1 MWYPTIVADSHAPPQ
16 TPGLDPSLSDKP
28 VLENKVRVWSIVCCY
43 QKISVPI
50 KLSYEN
56 SYRSSDAWFLHFFKL
71 LVKIRITAIC
81 NVATE
86 QFWNRDRNFKWRIAS
101 RETID
106 STVDWFPRLKDPDVT
121 TIWRFQTGLRT
132 ATYGG
137 EVSFRRPYIPNF
149 LFASI
154 LPRMVWVVA
163 LKLTL
168 SQGAE
173 NPMYATECRVP
184 KRKYHEIFR

>member
-1 MWYPTIVADSHAPPQ
+1 MKDQIVRPTKIATFLATKRNQFCVIPNDCRRQPRPPPQ

-28 VLENKVRVWSIVCCY
+28 VLENKVRVWSTVCCY

-137 EVSFRRPYIPNF
+137 GSQ
-149 LFASI
+149 
-154 LPRMVWVVA
+154 
-163 LKLTL
+163 L
-168 SQGAE
+168 ST
-173 NPMYATECRVP
+173 PLYS
-184 KRKYHEIFR
+184 